1 MEEIRIGLK
10 KPDGMVRI
18 REEGLQAVISARA
31 ADDDERLYKLQLIG
45 KGDSLLLGTL
55 IPENGALCLRR
66 TIPVDQL
73 RRRGLWPPAG
83 AEVRLAYAFGRE
95 RGGGERPPQGWTRED
110 HPARLMGERL
120 LRECAAPLKGGL
132 TRREGEGFVL
142 ALPWEPGGPF
152 PMTPLFCFASAERVE
167 GRGYAVF
174 HFTGKGCPRLPE
186 KPVGEKKGR
195 LSPCSGGDCVVNWPV
210 TARAVVTRAP
220 VLYNNAC

>member
-31 ADDDERLYKLQLIG
+31 ADDGAGLYKLHLLG

-83 AEVRLAYAFGRE
+83 AEA
-95 RGGGERPPQGWTRED
+95 RG
-110 HPARLMGERL
+110 
-120 LRECAAPLKGGL
+120 
-132 TRREGEGFVL
+132 
-142 ALPWEPGGPF
+142 
-152 PMTPLFCFASAERVE
+152 S
-167 GRGYAVF
+167 
-174 HFTGKGCPRLPE
+174 
-186 KPVGEKKGR
+186 
-195 LSPCSGGDCVVNWPV
+195 S
-210 TARAVVTRAP
+210 
-220 VLYNNAC
+220 LYS